1 MNKKV
6 VLAYSGGLD
15 TSVAIKWLQEEM
27 SLEVIA
33 LCIDVG
39 QGGDWEAIKNRAI
52 AAGASEVIVTDA
64 QEEFANDFIGP
75 AIKSNVL
82 YEGKYPLVSSLS
94 RPLIAKH
101 LVKTARKFS
110 ADSVAHGCTGKGN
123 DQIRFEVATTALA
136 PELANLAPVRSW
148 GFSREDAIEY
158 AQRFGI
164 PITVTKKSPY
174 SIDQN
179 LWGRAIEAGI
189 LEDPWAQPPEDVFD
203 LTKKT
208 SSEPIEFIL
217 NFEQGIPVGIDNVK
231 MPLYQLVKHLNK
243 LVGSFGW
250 GRIDMIENRRVGIK
264 SREIYEAPGALAILM
279 AHKDLEALNLERDL
293 AHEKSRL
300 ESIYSELIYDG
311 FWYSPLKQSI
321 DSFMETSQKYINGQ
335 VRLRCESGT
344 CFVVGRR
351 SDQSLYDYTLA
362 TYDPQDAFVHTDAE
376 GFVRL
381 WGLGV
386 QTWAK
391 RQWNNT
397 EKA

>member
-158 AQRFGI
+158 AQRFDI

>member
-344 CFVVGRR
+344 CFVAGRR